1 MIDELS
7 SEWKDALA
15 GCHYLKD
22 SQMITISSKEEND
35 FASDLAKVEFQYLFN
50 STHFAFMKTNK
61 VSP

>member
-15 GCHYLKD
+15 GCHYLNH

-35 FASDLAKVEFQYLFN
+35 FAANLAKVGVQYLFY

>member
-15 GCHYLKD
+15 ECHYLNH

-35 FASDLAKVEFQYLFN
+35 FAANLAKLGVQYLLY